1 MNSLNLQ
8 DDLYQTKVIFTDI
21 FQLKSLWPLSSSDI
35 WLSTRFHYI
44 PLLLL
49 RPRFTY
55 SLHSGIILRLHH
67 RIPLSRATMTRR
79 NEKEEVPPQGKILN
93 LFPPGIAPYAELMRI
108 HRLLGFYLN
117 TSPYLVGVAFSA
129 SISSTK
135 IPIAVLLH
143 RAMLLSIWSIFLRSA
158 GCVWDDLIDMDL
170 DSQISRTKSRP
181 LPRGAVSPSNAL
193 LLTVA
198 LFACGG
204 TVLIFLPWAC
214 TVDCLIITFFALSYP
229 FGKRFTD
236 YPQITLMNIGWAVPM
251 AMHSLGLDPLSQV
264 TPTVCMFLFIGSV
277 IIMIDVIYSRQDT
290 EEDLKVGVKSMAVR
304 FRDSIQLLSYSLLCA
319 STGFLAMAGVL
330 TGLGLPFFVL
340 SVGGHFCGF
349 WVLLKATQ
357 VGKSSGVES
366 YAKSA
371 FFLATLFW
379 LFGFMIEYCLR
390 S

>member
-1 MNSLNLQ
+1 
-8 DDLYQTKVIFTDI
+8 
-21 FQLKSLWPLSSSDI
+21 
-35 WLSTRFHYI
+35 
-44 PLLLL
+44 
-49 RPRFTY
+49 
-55 SLHSGIILRLHH
+55 
-67 RIPLSRATMTRR
+67 MTRR
-79 NEKEEVPPQGKILN
+79 NEKEEAPPQGKILDS
-93 LFPPGIAPYAELMRI
+93 FPSRIAPYAELMRI

-135 IPIAVLLH
+135 IPIAVLFH
-143 RAMLLSIWSIFLRSA
+143 RAMLLSIWSIFLRS
-158 GCVWDDLIDMDL
+158 G
-170 DSQISRTKSRP
+170 
-181 LPRGAVSPSNAL
+181 VSPSNAL

-204 TVLIFLPWAC
+204 SVLVFLPWAC
-214 TVDCLIITFFALSYP
+214 TVDCLIITFFALLYP

-236 YPQITLMNIGWAVPM
+236 YPQITLMNIGWAIPM
-251 AMHSLGLDPLSQV
+251 AMHSLGLDPLSQI

-304 FRDSIQLLSYSLLCA
+304 FRDSIQLLSCSLLYA

-330 TGLGLPFFVL
+330 TGLGVSFFIV

-349 WVLLKATQ
+349 WILLKATQ

-379 LFGFMIEYCLR
+379 LFGFLIEYCLR
-390 S
+390 N